1 MSLSLPGVT
10 ICCIDTRFPEL
21 AEYSLHRSIE
31 AAQVEFGEAVLFTS
45 ASGAAFDRRFDFPLR
60 IVSIPDIGSKI
71 DYSRFVIKELPAH
84 VATDHVLVTQW
95 DSFVL
100 DASAW
105 RPEFLDVDYVGA
117 VWHWMPQPYNVG
129 NGGFSLRSTRLLR
142 AAGEA
147 IDRIDEN
154 EDLLICRRH
163 RPDLEFNF
171 GMRFADESM
180 AARFAF
186 ERSRPD
192 GPTFGFHGLFNF
204 DRVMPADQLAAYVET
219 LPAQLALTYEG
230 GELAVQLFDAGR
242 RDLAK
247 LLVQRRLRTDANDRL
262 GLGLAARMWEAQDPC
277 WCGSGRPSGDCH
289 ARPGMPQGGG
299 TGDRRPS
306 GDGGIPQT
314 PAHEGFNQD
323 VLQMMPTNLAR
334 VVEVGSSSGA
344 LAGVYRQS
352 NPQTEY
358 IGMEI
363 DAEYAKWSSQR
374 CSRVLHANIEHIS
387 DAELQSL
394 LPVDC
399 WVFADVLEHLYDPW
413 RVLKRLRTMMR
424 PTDCV
429 VACLPNTQHWSVL
442 TRLVS
447 GNLWYEDM
455 GLLDRT
461 HIRFFT
467 RITLIK
473 MFEEAGFRI
482 EAGRPRIFNFEHQ
495 QTVVEAIHAFART
508 LGLDPELCARDA
520 VVFQH
525 VVRAYPA

>member
-1 MSLSLPGVT
+1 MRLSLPSVT

-31 AAQVEFGEAVLFTS
+31 AAEVAFGEAVLFTS
-45 ASGAAFDRRFDFPLR
+45 APRSTFQRRFDFPLR
-60 IVSIPDIGSKI
+60 IVPISEIDSKI
-71 DYSRFVIKELPAH
+71 DYSRFVIKDLPGH
-84 VATDHVLVTQW
+84 VATDHLLITQW

-100 DASAW
+100 DPSAW
-105 RPEFLDVDYVGA
+105 RPEFLDLDYVGA

-142 AAGEA
+142 AASDA
-147 IDRIDEN
+147 IERIDEN

-163 RPDLEFNF
+163 RPELEFKF
-171 GMRFADESM
+171 GVRFADEPT

-186 ERSRPD
+186 ERARPD

-204 DRVMPADQLAAYVET
+204 DRVLAADQLASYVEA
-219 LPAQLALTYEG
+219 LPAQLALTFEG
-230 GELAVQLFDAGR
+230 GELAAQLLDGGR
-242 RDLAK
+242 RELAK
-247 LLVQRRLRTDANDRL
+247 VLVQRRLKADPDDRV
-262 GLGLAARMWEAQDPC
+262 GLSLAPRIWQPQDPC
-277 WCGSGRPSGDCH
+277 WCGSGQVSGSCH
-289 ARPGMPQGGG
+289 GRVAAPQATSGNARQGEEAA
-299 TGDRRPS
+299 
-306 GDGGIPQT
+306 IPQT
-314 PAHEGFNQD
+314 PAHEGFNPD
-323 VLQMMPTNLAR
+323 VLQMMPPNLAR
-334 VVEVGSSSGA
+334 VVEIGSSSGA
-344 LAGVYRQS
+344 LAAAYRQN
-352 NPQTEY
+352 NPRTDY
-358 IGMEI
+358 IGVEI
-363 DAEYAKWSSQR
+363 DAGYAQRSSQR

-394 LPVDC
+394 LPAEC

-413 RVLKRLRTMMR
+413 RVLKRLRAVMR
-424 PTDCV
+424 PTDCI

-442 TRLVS
+442 ARLVS
-447 GNLWYEDM
+447 GNFWYEDM

-482 EAGRPRIFNFEHQ
+482 EAGRPRIFHFEHQ
-495 QTVVEAIHAFART
+495 DTVLEALRALART
-508 LGLDPELCARDA
+508 LGLDPDLCARDA
-520 VVFQH
+520 AVFQH